1 MSKIEDLIVFQ
12 KTYDFLVWLKIV
24 IRRLA
29 KVHKYSLGIQIEDE
43 SVRLMRQIARAN
55 LTREDKREKILEC
68 LETLEIIKAL
78 LRIGHEFNRS
88 GGISVKYYE
97 KGSEM
102 LVEIGRLLGGW
113 REKFK

>member
-1 MSKIEDLIVFQ
+1 MGKIEDLIVFQ

-24 IRRLA
+24 VHRLA

-43 SVRLMRQIARAN
+43 SVRLIRQITRAN
-55 LTREDKREKILEC
+55 LTREDKRERISEC
-68 LETLEIIKAL
+68 LETLEVIKVL
-78 LRIGHEFNRS
+78 LRISHEFNRS
-88 GGISVKYYE
+88 GGISVKHYE
-97 KGSEM
+97 RGSEM